1 MAAAPPA
8 AEYWA
13 ALAFRDERELAPA
26 TGGLPPGVERD
37 DPLPP
42 HSLYAGYLDRWV
54 FRAVLNR
61 LNGVD
66 DTQDDHR

>member
-1 MAAAPPA
+1 MAAVPLA
-8 AEYWA
+8 AGFWV

-42 HSLYAGYLDRWV
+42 HPKYPGYLDRWV

-66 DTQDDHR
+66 DTADAPW